1 MFTFRKSRGS
11 FGTTSSVGKVPN
23 KWLIAIVVIV
33 PTFIE
38 VVDTSVVNVALDHI
52 RGSLSAGIDEA
63 TWAITAYLVSNA
75 IVIPLSGWLSRVFGR
90 RNYLIFSISL
100 FTVSSFFCGMAWN
113 LSSLIFFRVLQGI
126 GGGALQPISQTILL
140 ETFPPKEHGMAMA
153 VFGIGVICAPILGPI
168 LGGWITDNWS
178 WHWIFFINIPIGM
191 ASIGLVA
198 AFIKDPTYLNR
209 VALNRIDYWGLIL
222 ISLGLGCLQVVLDKG
237 QQEDWFSSSFIITL
251 AALAVASLVAFI
263 IVELKS
269 KEPVVDLRVF
279 RNFAFASGNAIM
291 FITFFVLF
299 GTIVLMPIYMQK
311 LLGYNALLAGQAI
324 AAGGIAMIF
333 VMPVIGK
340 LVTKVSPKVI
350 LLAGLVVC
358 AYSTWILT
366 GINLSTT
373 FEYMVWAR
381 ALQGVGLGMVFITLT
396 GLTLSSVPKHEMGN
410 ATAVYN
416 LLRNL
421 GGSFGVAFVTT
432 VIAQRSQYHQ
442 ARYLEQ
448 ANPYDPQ
455 YQAALAHIGSLP
467 QVRAAGDASAAMTA
481 HAVIFQKALVQAS
494 LFSFVDTFFLCTVL
508 LIAIIPLVLFL
519 RRPKY
524 QQDPIAAH

>member
-1 MFTFRKSRGS
+1 
-11 FGTTSSVGKVPN
+11 VPN
-23 KWLIAIVVIV
+23 KWLIAIVVII

-90 RNYLIFSISL
+90 RNYLIFSITL
-100 FTVSSFFCGMAWN
+100 FTVSSFFCGMAWS
-113 LSSLIFFRVLQGI
+113 LQSLILFRVLQGI

-153 VFGIGVICAPILGPI
+153 VFGMGVIFAPILGPV

-178 WHWIFFINIPIGM
+178 WNWIFFINIPIGIL
-191 ASIGLVA
+191 SIGMIM
-198 AFIKDPTYLNR
+198 AFIKDPPYLNR
-209 VALNRIDYWGLIL
+209 VPLNRIDYWGLIL

-237 QQEDWFSSSFIITL
+237 QQEDWFNSPFILTL
-251 AALAVASLVAFI
+251 GAVSAVALILFVV
-263 IVELKS
+263 VELMS
-269 KEPVVDLRVF
+269 KEPVVNLRVF
-279 RNFAFASGNAIM
+279 RNAAFSSGNAIM

-299 GTIVLMPIYMQK
+299 GTIVVMPIYMQK
-311 LLGYNALLAGQAI
+311 LLGYNALLAGEAI
-324 AAGGIAMIF
+324 AAGGVAMIF

-340 LVTKVSPKVI
+340 LVTKVNPKSI
-350 LLAGLVVC
+350 LLAGLFVC

-366 GINLSTT
+366 GVNLYTT
-373 FEYMVWAR
+373 FEYLVFAR
-381 ALQGVGLGMVFITLT
+381 AVQGIGLGMVFITLT
-396 GLTLSSVPKHEMGN
+396 NLTLSSVPKEEMGN

-432 VIAQRSQYHQ
+432 VIAQRAQHHQ

-448 ANPYDPQ
+448 ANPFDPQ
-455 YQAALAHIGSLP
+455 YQAALAHISRLP
-467 QVRAAGDASAAMTA
+467 QVHAAGDAAAPMTA
-481 HAVIFQKALVQAS
+481 QAVIYQKALVQAS

-508 LIAIIPLVLFL
+508 LLLIIPFVLFL

-524 QQDPIAAH
+524 AQGPVAAH